1 MRYILI
7 GIGACGM
14 LGSVIVGSLAFND
27 HNYGMLAGAAVA
39 LYTFMMILAL
49 TVGIPRIMERR
60 KIYRYYKEK
69 YYEEVEGKKK

>member
-14 LGSVIVGSLAFND
+14 LGSVIVGFLSLND
-27 HNYGMLAGAAVA
+27 HNYNMLVGSSIAMLIFVMMWA
-39 LYTFMMILAL
+39 LPI
-49 TVGIPRIMERR
+49 GIPRIMERR
-60 KIYRYYKEK
+60 KIYKYYKEK